1 MSVAPGM
8 GAPSGVLAAGGGPG
22 GGAMREGS
30 EQVLVRASG
39 WTLYLLHKLHSVS
52 AAMHNDS

>member
-1 MSVAPGM
+1 VAPGM